1 MDGEILTDK
10 VQEFLKAY
18 SPVVQEIATQVR
30 ELVVKLLPDAHEKVY
45 TGWKTIGYSP
55 TGGMKDA
62 ICSIGPHTKHVN
74 IVFFR
79 GTELD
84 DPEQLLEGTG
94 KKGRHVKI
102 RSVEDAKSKAL
113 EQLIINAVKLEKP

>member
-1 MDGEILTDK
+1 MKNGETVAEK
-10 VQEFLKAY
+10 VEEFLKSY
-18 SPVVQEIATQVR
+18 SPEVRDIALKVR
-30 ELVVKLLPDAHEKVY
+30 KLVTDLIPDAQKKVY
-45 TGWKTIGYSP
+45 SGWKAIGYSY

-79 GTELD
+79 GTELE

-94 KKGRHVKI
+94 KRGRHVK
-102 RSVEDAKSKAL
+102 D
-113 EQLIINAVKLEKP
+113 